1 MAAASTDTLNISLR
15 PRKLRRVKHTMNI
28 SQHTVTGPT
37 PAELDFDPIGC
48 DEPLSL
54 AFRSLV
60 YARGDTVN
68 LRYKVQS
75 AAVSKPPYRKS
86 FRTEDSDLSR
96 PSSLRWRLAQR

>member
-1 MAAASTDTLNISLR
+1 
-15 PRKLRRVKHTMNI
+15 MNI

-86 FRTEDSDLSR
+86 FRTEDSD
-96 PSSLRWRLAQR
+96 RLALSAFHAGAHTKVSVLRLFITH